1 MQSGECYS
9 VGYVQCSL
17 GYVAVLDMLQSG
29 LCYKSGLYSN
39 LGSVQSGLCAV
50 WDMLQSGLRYSLGYV
65 KSWLRQSGL
74 CCSLGYVT
82 V

>member
-1 MQSGECYS
+1 M
-9 VGYVQCSL
+9 CSL

-29 LCYKSGLYSN
+29 LCYKSGLHNN

-50 WDMLQSGLRYSLGYV
+50 WDMLQSWLRYSLGLGYV

-82 V
+82 VYVTDSLS